1 MDLTGLAKHVLTL
14 FSSVLDICSDI
25 TNSLNFLGYFHQ
37 ESNMNSSTSS
47 LNTSFPANTMLTPLR
62 STPLSD
68 LCDSSRSR
76 IDQLW
81 GILSMGII
89 FLPGLVFGITKIIL
103 GTHKCNFIRS
113 TSTILQGI
121 IYAVAFPIILL
132 CWLLAPILNIYRQ
145 KPISQDTQLEITTMV
160 GVEATIES
168 TSQLLLQLF
177 TILNGYPGSW
187 IQNIAIGASFLQ
199 LARCSILLD
208 VQMKAHL
215 SDVVELT
222 CTQSLFETL
231 YRLPLYLS
239 TIVFRVVSLCLT
251 MAFLRYWALVPIGVL
266 IFFLTLI
273 AWRRHTQLLKNRNR
287 AMESTVHLVVANL
300 GVVNAYSF
308 DQDEI
313 GEEQQKYVVKF
324 IRHSAIATF
333 MLHSLSLSIIMIMGF
348 SNPATMA
355 HWGSKCDFLLKPGNQ
370 EFYWVFMTVLLLGCY
385 SLTGILY
392 NAEIM
397 ATIKARHHHVAKEE
411 ENDVGGTKA

>member
-47 LNTSFPANTMLTPLR
+47 LNTSFPVNTMLTPLR

-168 TSQLLLQLF
+168 TSQL
-177 TILNGYPGSW
+177 
-187 IQNIAIGASFLQ
+187 
-199 LARCSILLD
+199 
-208 VQMKAHL
+208 
-215 SDVVELT
+215 
-222 CTQSLFETL
+222 
-231 YRLPLYLS
+231 
-239 TIVFRVVSLCLT
+239 
-251 MAFLRYWALVPIGVL
+251 
-266 IFFLTLI
+266 
-273 AWRRHTQLLKNRNR
+273 
-287 AMESTVHLVVANL
+287 
-300 GVVNAYSF
+300 
-308 DQDEI
+308 
-313 GEEQQKYVVKF
+313 
-324 IRHSAIATF
+324 
-333 MLHSLSLSIIMIMGF
+333 
-348 SNPATMA
+348 
-355 HWGSKCDFLLKPGNQ
+355 
-370 EFYWVFMTVLLLGCY
+370 
-385 SLTGILY
+385 
-392 NAEIM
+392 
-397 ATIKARHHHVAKEE
+397 
-411 ENDVGGTKA
+411 